1 MREDGDR
8 KERMGRD
15 GEFSA
20 GCLWILVVIR
30 REEGGFLRVLVGTSN
45 WAERDRMIDKKIDTE
60 RQRVAMQGRE
70 RNKKRIRERKK
81 NMLFYTLK

>member
-8 KERMGRD
+8 KERMGRE

-45 WAERDRMIDKKIDTE
+45 WAERDRMIDRKIDTE
-60 RQRVAMQGRE
+60 RQREAMQGRE

-81 NMLFYTLK
+81 TCFFTR

>member
-8 KERMGRD
+8 KERKGRV

-45 WAERDRMIDKKIDTE
+45 WAERDRMIDRKIDTE
-60 RQRVAMQGRE
+60 RQREAMQGRG
-70 RNKKRIRERKK
+70 RNKKRIREREKK
-81 NMLFYTLK
+81 TCFFTR